1 MGLADPPGT
10 SRNPLA
16 QVLELLD
23 ERVECKR
30 YSQVGAHGSGFRWLY
45 WQVLDFNVCMS
56 LGLFQLLV
64 LLMHTR
70 FCASCVH
77 MA

>member
-23 ERVECKR
+23 ETVECHR
-30 YSQVGAHGSGFRWLY
+30 YSQVWEVQAMYTAAAAPLLLHS
-45 WQVLDFNVCMS
+45 VLCNAVEK
-56 LGLFQLLV
+56 GIG
-64 LLMHTR
+64 
-70 FCASCVH
+70 
-77 MA
+77 